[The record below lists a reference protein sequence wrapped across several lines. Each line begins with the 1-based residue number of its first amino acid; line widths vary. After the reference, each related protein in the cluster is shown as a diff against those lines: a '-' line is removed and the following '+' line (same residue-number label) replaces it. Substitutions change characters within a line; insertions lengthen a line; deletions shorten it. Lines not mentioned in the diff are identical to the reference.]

1 MCQIRSIRLRPHSL
15 RPSNLI
21 PPELAQQR
29 ELIEAA
35 IAVNEAPTLADAF
48 QALADTGATLLG
60 CDRLTIVAW
69 NDDLSVGT
77 IRGDTGT
84 SLGELAS
91 PIDGSAATIR
101 AEAVYAGPAQVAGG
115 GLQEFAFVVRVPLIT
130 ASGVATF
137 HALWLEPL
145 GDDEATRA
153 AELVRM
159 LTR

>member
-48 QALADTGATLLG
+48 QALADTGAALLG

-91 PIDGSAATIR
+91 PIDGSAASSSPGAPSVRLRRPRFSSIR
-101 AEAVYAGPAQVAGG
+101 G
-115 GLQEFAFVVRVPLIT
+115 T
-130 ASGVATF
+130 ATGRS
-137 HALWLEPL
+137 
-145 GDDEATRA
+145 
-153 AELVRM
+153 
-159 LTR
+159 